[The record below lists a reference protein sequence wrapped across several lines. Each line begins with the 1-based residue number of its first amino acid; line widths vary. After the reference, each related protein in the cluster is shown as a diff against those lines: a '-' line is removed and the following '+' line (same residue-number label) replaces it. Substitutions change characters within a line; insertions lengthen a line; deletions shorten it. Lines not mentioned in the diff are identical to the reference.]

1 MGESHKQNVRVR
13 VFNGSEHFEQNIKAT
28 LETGLCFTDVKREC
42 GWRKEHL
49 RNESDS
55 DRL

>member
-1 MGESHKQNVRVR
+1 MGESLKQNVRVR